1 MAVIELS
8 GLTKEYGD
16 VRANDDVTFTV
27 EEGEIFGYLG
37 PNGAGKTTTI
47 RTLIGLQAPTSGTAT
62 VLGADIRD
70 ESALASARQRVGY
83 LPSNPQFDEHVTGT
97 EMLDLHASI
106 KDDPRRDELLE
117 LFDPPLT
124 RPIRGYSTGQR
135 QQLGIVLTFMHDPD
149 LVVMDEP
156 TGGLDPLVQ
165 QRFNEF
171 IREESRSGTTVFLS
185 SHILSEVRRVCDRV
199 AVIRAGRIVTVD
211 GVEEL
216 LHRAG
221 KFVRLRLTGGLSAQ
235 DVTLDGIHD
244 LSVRSV
250 DGAYSAST
258 VDGTEHDDVTTA
270 TELSFSYTGDFDSL
284 IAFLDGREILE
295 LDVEEAPLEQVF
307 MQFYDDSEA
316 TVEEAA

>member
-1 MAVIELS
+1 MGAIELS
-8 GLTKEYGD
+8 GLTKTYGD
-16 VRANDDVTFTV
+16 VRANDDVSFTV
-27 EEGEIFGYLG
+27 EQGEIFGYLG

-47 RTLIGLQAPTSGTAT
+47 RTLLGLQSPTDGTAT
-62 VLGADIRD
+62 VLGTDIRD
-70 ESALASARQRVGY
+70 ERALSRTRQRVGY
-83 LPSNPQFDEHVTGT
+83 LPSNPQFDDHVTGSDI
-97 EMLDLHASI
+97 LDLHASI
-106 KDDPRRDELLE
+106 KGGPRRRALLD
-117 LFDPPLT
+117 LFDPPVD

-171 IREESRSGTTVFLS
+171 VRSEAQSGTTVFLS

-216 LHRAG
+216 LHRSGKVVRVRIAG
-221 KFVRLRLTGGLSAQ
+221 SVAPEALSLAG
-235 DVTLDGIHD
+235 VHD
-244 LSVRSV
+244 LSVRSI
-250 DGAYSAST
+250 DRSAGVASAT
-258 VDGTEHDDVTTA
+258 DSERGPTTA
-270 TELSFSYTGDFDSL
+270 TELAFSYTDEFDAL
-284 IAFLDGREILE
+284 VEFLHERRVLE

-307 MQFYDDSEA
+307 MQFYDDSESA
-316 TVEEAA
+316 LEEVA